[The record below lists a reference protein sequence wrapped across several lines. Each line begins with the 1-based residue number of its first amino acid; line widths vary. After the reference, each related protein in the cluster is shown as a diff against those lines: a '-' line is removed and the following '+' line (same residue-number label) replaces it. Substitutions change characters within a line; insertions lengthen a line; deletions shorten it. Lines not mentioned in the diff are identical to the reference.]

1 MFVKFKIKK
10 FGNSEF
16 VPTSQSQKITL
27 ALILSLV
34 GNLFLASL
42 FLRALLNPIA
52 HVNFIV
58 QTGIWLFLVEFFS
71 IFVGEFDA
79 KSIRFGF
86 ASILS
91 TSFMFIIIA
100 IFALAFGWLF
110 LGNIYL
116 PLIFLCSTLAK
127 IFGKQA
133 APGQSY
139 REYSI
144 LLLLGSTLIVF
155 MIGLEFWVNLF
166 PFPDF
171 NQFMPLDWTERIERG
186 EISGEF
192 VERPQ
197 TMLVWG
203 VIYFMLAAVIELA
216 LFKKGL
222 KMVK

>member
-1 MFVKFKIKK
+1 MFIKFKIKK
-10 FGNSEF
+10 FGFSEF
-16 VPTSQSQKITL
+16 MPAGQPQKTML
-27 ALILSLV
+27 ALILSLI
-34 GNLFLASL
+34 GNLSLAAL

-58 QTGIWLFLVEFFS
+58 QMGIWIFLVEFFS
-71 IFVGEFDA
+71 IFVSGFGE
-79 KSIRFGF
+79 KSVRFKF
-86 ASILS
+86 ANILS
-91 TSFMFIIIA
+91 TAIMFVIIA

-116 PLIFLCSTLAK
+116 PLIFLGSTLAK

-133 APGQSY
+133 APGQSF

-144 LLLLGSTLIVF
+144 LLLLGSVLIVF
-155 MIGLEFWVNLF
+155 IVSPEFWVNLF
-166 PFPDF
+166 PFSDNF
-171 NQFMPLDWTERIERG
+171 NQFMPTNWAERIERG

-203 VIYFMLAAVIELA
+203 VIYFVLASVIELA

-222 KMVK
+222 KK